1 MRVMTV
7 AAFAFIPPV
16 EAFMLIHASVLLRE
30 HLASTYGIGGSRVPD
45 TYDTAKRLLAV
56 TPFLLSLFG
65 FVNGVIFLRTK
76 SYKLLTLFGIVLS
89 IHAFFASVLY
99 WPH

>member
-1 MRVMTV
+1 MGVKTT

-16 EAFMLIHASVLLRE
+16 AEFMLIYASVLLRDN
-30 HLASTYGIGGSRVPD
+30 LTSTYGIGGSRIPD
-45 TYDTAKRLLAV
+45 YFDTAKRLLAV